1 MTTFGE
7 LIGKVKDGDKDK
19 IRDVMKWT
27 LDKDEK
33 DTIIE
38 ADIKKVK
45 NDLNALN
52 PNTAA
57 NTNEMNSIA
66 KWADKY
72 QTFINNTTNVKG
84 GRRKRRK
91 RTRKRRKK
99 KRKRTRK
106 KRKRTRRK
114 RKRTK

>member
-7 LIGKVKDGDKDK
+7 LINKANDQDKKD
-19 IRDVMKWT
+19 IRDVMSAFLKKT
-27 LDKDEK
+27 EK
-33 DTIIE
+33 DIITPE
-38 ADIKKVK
+38 IILESENELDRLRGSTPMSQGDFSSIQSWKIKHKVFLDHVNK
-45 NDLNALN
+45 N
-52 PNTAA
+52 
-57 NTNEMNSIA
+57 
-66 KWADKY
+66 
-72 QTFINNTTNVKG
+72 G

-99 KRKRTRK
+99 KRKRTRR